1 MIPSNKIP
9 QLSLSDEILNLLF
22 QVVTFILVM
31 PMVPMEVTVFIL
43 IALIRISFHLLWPL
57 QGRIVLDLH
66 EHLIEW
72 GI

>member
-1 MIPSNKIP
+1 MP

-22 QVVTFILVM
+22 QVITFVRVM
-31 PMVPMEVTVFIL
+31 PMVPMEATVFIL

-57 QGRIVLDLH
+57 QGKIVFDLH

>member
-1 MIPSNKIP
+1 MP
-9 QLSLSDEILNLLF
+9 QFSLFDEILNLLF
-22 QVVTFILVM
+22 QVITFVYVM
-31 PMVPMEVTVFIL
+31 PMVPMEATLFIL

>member
-1 MIPSNKIP
+1 MS
-9 QLSLSDEILNLLF
+9 QLSLFDKILDLLF
-22 QVVTFILVM
+22 QVITFVRVM
-31 PMVPMEVTVFIL
+31 PMVPMEATIFIL

-57 QGRIVLDLH
+57 QGRIILDLH

>member
-1 MIPSNKIP
+1 MP

-22 QVVTFILVM
+22 QVITFICVM
-31 PMVPMEVTVFIL
+31 LMIPMEATVFIL
-43 IALIRISFHLLWPL
+43 IVLIRIFFHLFWPL

-72 GI
+72 GIKGV

>member
-1 MIPSNKIP
+1 MS
-9 QLSLSDEILNLLF
+9 QLSLFDKILDLLF
-22 QVVTFILVM
+22 QVITFVHVM
-31 PMVPMEVTVFIL
+31 PMVPMEATIFIL

>member
-1 MIPSNKIP
+1 MS
-9 QLSLSDEILNLLF
+9 QLSLFDKILDLLF
-22 QVVTFILVM
+22 QVITFVRVM
-31 PMVPMEVTVFIL
+31 PIVPMEATIFVL

-66 EHLIEW
+66 EHLVEW

>member
-1 MIPSNKIP
+1 MIPSNEMP
-9 QLSLSDEILNLLF
+9 QLSLSNEILNLLF
-22 QVVTFILVM
+22 QVITFICVM
-31 PMVPMEVTVFIL
+31 PMIPMEATIFIL

-66 EHLIEW
+66 EYLIKR

>member
-1 MIPSNKIP
+1 MP

-22 QVVTFILVM
+22 QVITFVRVM
-31 PMVPMEVTVFIL
+31 SIVPIEAIVFIL

-57 QGRIVLDLH
+57 QRRIILDLH

>member
-1 MIPSNKIP
+1 MS
-9 QLSLSDEILNLLF
+9 QLSLFDEILNLLF
-22 QVVTFILVM
+22 QVITFVRVM
-31 PMVPMEVTVFIL
+31 PMIPMEATIFIL

-57 QGRIVLDLH
+57 QGRIILDLH